1 MNGGC
6 TRGATARARA
16 FAQLASLL
24 ALSVICMLVP
34 GTIASGELRAEVE
47 EPEQPVF
54 DGATPGSA
62 NAHVR
67 HLVSEGETFA
77 GILLGAGVSAKE
89 AKFWEQAARAEFDID
104 AIRPQHALDLTFTA
118 EQGRLSEC
126 TYEIDKY
133 SILSLRLNHGKITAR
148 LMAMPRLAAV
158 RGVAGR
164 VEASLA
170 TSATA
175 AGTPVQMVSELADV
189 FGWEV
194 DLASDVQSGDEFRL
208 LYAELDDESGLRP
221 GELLA
226 AEVTSRG
233 RKLTALRFEN
243 ERGEP
248 AYYDVNGRA
257 LGRGF
262 LKYPVDFVKIT
273 SVYTDAR
280 FHPVL
285 KRPRPHRG
293 VDFAAPVGTPV
304 RAVANGQVT
313 FAGRNGRYGNQVE
326 IGHDNPYSSSYS
338 HLRRI
343 ATGVRVGDW
352 VRRGQ
357 VIGYVGRSGMA
368 TGPHLHFMLFK
379 DGQYINP
386 LTVKLAGEEQLTGSR
401 WGSFVRLRDELGV
414 RLSALGDSVELR
426 SVSLAPLSITGLI
439 RSNVASYAP

>member
-1 MNGGC
+1 M
-6 TRGATARARA
+6 RSASVRARTSVL
-16 FAQLASLL
+16 LASLL
-24 ALSVICMLVP
+24 TLSVFFVLVP
-34 GTIASGELRAEVE
+34 GTIASSELRAEVE
-47 EPEQPVF
+47 EPDRPVF
-54 DGATPGSA
+54 DGAAAKTGDV
-62 NAHVR
+62 HVH
-67 HLVSEGETFA
+67 HLVSGGETFRE
-77 GILLGAGVSAKE
+77 ILQEAGVSARE
-89 AKFWEQAARAEFDID
+89 AKVWEQAARTEFDVST
-104 AIRPQHALDLTFTA
+104 IRPQHALHLTFA
-118 EQGRLSEC
+118 SEQGRLSEC

-133 SILSLRLNHGKITAR
+133 SLLSLRTNHGKITAR

-175 AGTPVQMVSELADV
+175 AGTPIQMVSQLADV

-194 DLASDVQSGDEFRL
+194 DLASDVQPGDEFRL
-208 LYAELDDESGLRP
+208 LYAELDDNESGLRP

-233 RKLTALRFEN
+233 RKLTALRFED
-243 ERGEP
+243 EKGEP
-248 AYYDVNGRA
+248 AYYDVSGRP

-262 LKYPVDFVKIT
+262 LKYPVDFVKIS

-285 KRPRPHRG
+285 RRSRPHRG
-293 VDFAAPVGTPV
+293 VDFSAPIGTPV
-304 RAVANGQVT
+304 RAVAGGVVT
-313 FAGRNGRYGNQVE
+313 FTGRNGRYGNQVE
-326 IGHDNPYSSSYS
+326 IGHDSPYSSSYS
-338 HLRRI
+338 HLRKI

-357 VIGYVGRSGMA
+357 VVGYVGRSGMT

-386 LTVKLAGEEQLTGSR
+386 LTAKLPGEERLTGRR
-401 WGSFVRLRDELGV
+401 WNSFVRLRDELAV
-414 RLSALGDSVELR
+414 RLAALGDSVELR
-426 SVSLAPLSITGLI
+426 SVSLAPLSVAALI